1 MYDPNMPAPLPGQ
14 MQITSVGSGSGFPM
28 QPQGYRSGVPQGGFG
43 GGISP
48 GGFPAFPGGMTP
60 PIGGGYGGMPQRP
73 QLGAGGGMGG
83 GFTPPQLPPQFAGM
97 MPQLPAQFGTGVPA
111 GNALGGAPMSPVPPG
126 AQSFGENGMGRFG
139 GFDIQGFLEA
149 LRAWREQR
157 PMWQGYEGDR
167 SAFRDARMDWREQ
180 RPDFWSFM
188 NQQQAQ
194 AASTPPMSAP
204 SVI

>member
-48 GGFPAFPGGMTP
+48 GGFPAFPNTSMAPSMGFGG
-60 PIGGGYGGMPQRP
+60 QRP
-73 QLGAGGGMGG
+73 PMGAGAGGGMGG

-97 MPQLPAQFGTGVPA
+97 TPQMPQFGGGVP
-111 GNALGGAPMSPVPPG
+111 GNALGGAPMSPVPPV
-126 AQSFGENGMGRFG
+126 AQSFGENGRFG
-139 GFDIQGFLEA
+139 GFDIQGFMEA

-194 AASTPPMSAP
+194 AATTPPMSAP